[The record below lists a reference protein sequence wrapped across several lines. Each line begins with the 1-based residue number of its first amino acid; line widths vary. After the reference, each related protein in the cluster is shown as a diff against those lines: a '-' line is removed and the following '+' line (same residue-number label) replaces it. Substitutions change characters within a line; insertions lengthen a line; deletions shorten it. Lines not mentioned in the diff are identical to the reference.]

1 MARGWESKTIES
13 QIETAQD
20 DALKRPRPVLTRVEA
35 DLQIKRQGLLLTRT
49 RVLKDL
55 ANARNERYRNM
66 LKAALG
72 KLEEDLAA
80 LDSQP

>member
-20 DALKRPRPVLTRVEA
+20 DVLKRSGPGLTRAEA
-35 DLQIKRQGLLLTRT
+35 ELQRKKQGLVLSRT

-66 LKAALG
+66 LKAALA
-72 KLEEDLAA
+72 KLEHDLAA
-80 LDSQP
+80 LEGQP